1 MTIHMKSETSSLSTV
16 KAPEGATIETNV
28 IILIF
33 TALEETGMYLSSKHS
48 AQNILIRIRRQL
60 A

>member
-48 AQNILIRIRRQL
+48 VRNILI
-60 A
+60 